1 MNFSVSSVVLGKWN
15 LYKINDVCAN
25 FTSGGTP
32 SRKRLDYYN
41 DGTIPW
47 VKTKELVDKVIYE
60 TEEHITAEALNN
72 SNAKLLPVNTVLLA
86 MYGGGTVGELGILG
100 VPAATNQ
107 ACAAMVVNEEKADYR
122 FLYFLLRNH
131 REAIISLAVGGAQQN
146 LSGTLIKNLEF
157 HFPPIEVQRAIGQIL
172 YTIDEKIEANNDLST
187 TLEEIAQTI
196 FKSWFIDFDPVKA
209 KVAGEKPLGM
219 DSETF
224 ALLPDSMKESELG
237 LIPNGWEVKLLGD
250 LVTPKK
256 GKTITKA
263 TCIDGEVPVVAGG
276 LQPAYF
282 HNMANVSQ
290 PAITVSASGANAG
303 YVRLYLQDIWASDCS
318 FINSELTETVYF
330 WYLFLVRNQELLYG
344 MQQGAA
350 QPHIYPSDLM
360 RLKLCYPNS
369 SHLVM
374 KFEETVAPL
383 FLEIGTLERQNELM
397 KSLRDSLMPRLI
409 SGELQIPEEMV
420 AHD

>member
-1 MNFSVSSVVLGKWN
+1 M
-15 LYKINDVCAN
+15 
-25 FTSGGTP
+25 
-32 SRKRLDYYN
+32 
-41 DGTIPW
+41 
-47 VKTKELVDKVIYE
+47 
-60 TEEHITAEALNN
+60 
-72 SNAKLLPVNTVLLA
+72 
-86 MYGGGTVGELGILG
+86 
-100 VPAATNQ
+100 
-107 ACAAMVVNEEKADYR
+107 
-122 FLYFLLRNH
+122 
-131 REAIISLAVGGAQQN
+131 GGAQQN

-276 LQPAYF
+276 LQPA
-282 HNMANVSQ
+282 
-290 PAITVSASGANAG
+290 
-303 YVRLYLQDIWASDCS
+303 
-318 FINSELTETVYF
+318 
-330 WYLFLVRNQELLYG
+330 
-344 MQQGAA
+344 
-350 QPHIYPSDLM
+350 
-360 RLKLCYPNS
+360 
-369 SHLVM
+369 
-374 KFEETVAPL
+374 
-383 FLEIGTLERQNELM
+383 
-397 KSLRDSLMPRLI
+397 
-409 SGELQIPEEMV
+409 
-420 AHD
+420 